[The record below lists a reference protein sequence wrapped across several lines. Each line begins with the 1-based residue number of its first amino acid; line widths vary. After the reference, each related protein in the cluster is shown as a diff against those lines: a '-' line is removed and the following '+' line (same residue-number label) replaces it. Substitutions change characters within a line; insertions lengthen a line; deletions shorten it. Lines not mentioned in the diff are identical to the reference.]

1 MSFQGGG
8 SGYGHIFGTIKLKLG
23 MYSYSPAIFDTP
35 EAPHPRK
42 EVNLYSGFAIWIV
55 VEDIESLKQRYIK
68 KWEPYSGIEHW

>member
-1 MSFQGGG
+1 
-8 SGYGHIFGTIKLKLG
+8 